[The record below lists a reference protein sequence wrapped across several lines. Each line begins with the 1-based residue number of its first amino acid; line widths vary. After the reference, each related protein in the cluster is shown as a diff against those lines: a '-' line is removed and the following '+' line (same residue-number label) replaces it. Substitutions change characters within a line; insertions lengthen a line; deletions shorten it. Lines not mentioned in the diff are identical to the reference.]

1 MTTPLILQEG
11 PPAFVDYT
19 RESLDRASRA
29 VGGDEP
35 VHMVNLLRFHREA
48 IYEAP
53 GDGREPCSGREAY
66 FHRYAPAFGKI
77 AKGADYGLVWR
88 GEARSLVVGPPS
100 ERWDEIV
107 IVRYA
112 SFSLLRR
119 IMDDP
124 DYALEAD
131 PHRRAAVA
139 DWRFILTTQAAPSR

>member
-1 MTTPLILQEG
+1 MSSPLIHQEA

-19 RESLDRASRA
+19 RESLDRASLA
-29 VGGDEP
+29 VVGDEP

-48 IYEAP
+48 IYEAS
-53 GDGREPCSGREAY
+53 GGGREPCSGRDAY
-66 FHRYAPAFGKI
+66 FQRYAPAFGKI
-77 AKGADYGLVWR
+77 AKGEDYGLVWR
-88 GEARSLVVGPPS
+88 GEARSVVVGPPA
-100 ERWDEIV
+100 EQWDEIV

-119 IMDDP
+119 IMDHP

-131 PHRRAAVA
+131 PHRKAAVA